1 MPVRWIL
8 AFAAI
13 LLGLLWWVQPL
24 LTAVLS
30 GTAREKAM
38 LLSALLAVF
47 GTFISAIA
55 GVLVFQRQQAAREKD
70 RIDQEARDRMEEQRQ
85 QEVLRRKLAV
95 ALRAEIIESLVRLK
109 SQFTTE
115 TILATLQVE
124 KGNLERAFAN
134 GNMRGMPAGVG
145 LERNAVFDNHQRD
158 IYEFPEPVIR
168 ALVRY
173 YQNDLH
179 MIVYLNRMT
188 EGSFDKLEL
197 DRQKKAVVYFR
208 DLGQDTLR
216 SGLKA
221 KALLD
226 AYLYLNHPE
235 GGSDETAKVSVA
247 REVLSNPSNIGGL
260 RNILELD
267 KTSHEDGEILSMLP
281 TDDSTEHIA
290 EFMSAIGI
298 SE

>member
-13 LLGLLWWVQPL
+13 FLGLLWWVQPL

-115 TILATLQVE
+115 TILATLQIE

-260 RNILELD
+260 RKILELD